1 MRLRMRNVSFAST
14 ALLLAVALAPATVGA
29 QPRPGPGQPPAAQ
42 KGAPPPQ
49 AAPKQAAPKQAAPKE
64 AAPQQPSPPKPYKPV
79 AVKFAP
85 PFSDPSLDTFRKEV
99 AAVAQRKDRAALARM
114 VVAKGFFWETEEGK
128 GADAKKSSIDNLVAA
143 LGLDA
148 KDGSGWA
155 ALAETVG
162 EGNAAADPQAK
173 GLACAP
179 APPELNEKDFE
190 ALIKATQ
197 TDAGEWSYPPAAGVE
212 VRAAPQ
218 AAAPV
223 VEKLGVHLVR
233 VMVDDSPANAVQGAS
248 ADWAR
253 IVAPS
258 GKVGYVAASA
268 INNLVEDQICYLKDA
283 SGWKI
288 TGVVGGG

>member
-1 MRLRMRNVSFAST
+1 MRLRMRNACFAST
-14 ALLLAVALAPATVGA
+14 ALLLALALAPATVGA

-42 KGAPPPQ
+42 KGAPPP
-49 AAPKQAAPKQAAPKE
+49 QAAPKQAAPKE

-85 PFSDPSLDTFRKEV
+85 PFSDPSLDAFRKEV

-173 GLACAP
+173 GVACAP
-179 APPELNEKDFE
+179 APPELNEKDFD

-197 TDAGEWSYPPAAGVE
+197 TDPGEWSYPAAAGVE
-212 VRAAPQ
+212 VRATPQ
-218 AAAPV
+218 AAASV

-233 VMVDDSPANAVQGAS
+233 VMVDDSPANAVQGAN
-248 ADWAR
+248 ADWTR

-268 INNLVEDQICYLKDA
+268 INNLIEDQICYLKDA